1 MMRNDIKILR
11 KLILDIA
18 HYGQDANLQSIFSS
32 VEILWTLY
40 YEAMNY
46 SLNNMNDTNRDVFIL
61 SKGQS
66 TMECWLFLPKKGSLK
81 RQSLKKRASMI
92 PL

>member
-61 SKGQS
+61 SKG
-66 TMECWLFLPKKGSLK
+66 SLK